1 MYREEEQPVSVKIVV
16 TDYIE
21 DNLDWEA
28 QELAQEQD
36 VVFAAHQLKF
46 APEAELLETIRDADV
61 ILVNMVPMTAEVIAT
76 LDQCK
81 LIIRHGVGYD
91 NVDIAA
97 ATAHGI
103 RVGYVPDYC
112 ANEVAEQALALIWAC
127 WRKVFTGRTLLENCS
142 AAGKWDFEP
151 IYPIHSLSG
160 KTIGIVGC
168 GRIGSLVLKKL
179 AGLDVNILV
188 CDPELSEERL
198 QELGV
203 THTPLETV
211 LQEADVVTLHVPLTE
226 ETRYFISEPQLQA
239 MKSTAYL
246 INTSRAGVLDTAA
259 LCRALREKWIGG
271 AGIDVFEKEPPDP
284 ELELFHLE
292 NATLSPHLG
301 WYSEEAGWSIRE
313 KIMQD
318 FRLFLAGQPP
328 RFLIN
333 PEVKEYRKT

>member
-1 MYREEEQPVSVKIVV
+1 VKIVV

-28 QELAQEQD
+28 EELAKEEG
-36 VVFAAHQLKF
+36 VVFEAHQLKF
-46 APEAELLETIRDADV
+46 VPVEELLEKIRDADV
-61 ILVNMVPMTAEVIAT
+61 ILVNMVKMTPEVIGA
-76 LDQCK
+76 LEKCQ

-97 ATAHGI
+97 ATARGI

-112 ANEVAEQALALIWAC
+112 ANEVAEQAVALILAC
-127 WRKVFTGRTLLENCS
+127 WRKVFPGRKLLENCS

-160 KTIGIVGC
+160 KTVGIVGC

-179 AGLDVNILV
+179 SGFDVHVLI
-188 CDPELSEERL
+188 CDPYLSEERQ

-203 THTPLETV
+203 TPTDLDTV
-211 LQEADVVTLHVPLTE
+211 LSEADVITLHVPLTN
-226 ETRYFISEPQLQA
+226 ETRRFISEPQLRR
-239 MKSTAYL
+239 MKETAYL
-246 INTSRAGVLDTAA
+246 INTSRAGALDTEAV
-259 LCRALREKWIGG
+259 CRALRENWIAG
-271 AGIDVFEKEPPDP
+271 AGIDVYDKEPPDP
-284 ELELFHLE
+284 ELELFRLE

-313 KIMQD
+313 KILED
-318 FRLFLAGQPP
+318 FRRFLSGQPP

-333 PEVKEYRKT
+333 PEVGRR